1 MDCPNCGNPIRPE
14 AVYCPRCGAK
24 IDAPPPRGAPVAEID
39 ATAVDRAL
47 VEQLTKARL
56 DAHDAGEGK
65 LTTGIDGLELERG
78 DAEVL
83 QLNDPAP
90 GGAFEASAEIVANVR
105 HPEHGEAAVSDRV
118 TGRGDS
124 VESALAAGAETYVT
138 VTFSALQSLFRG
150 GGPPQLDLTD
160 YKLGNGAAWQLHNG
174 HLQILGE
181 AKFAV
186 QMRLRRPPAP
196 VLVLDT
202 LNACLSDRKLHW
214 CKVDA
219 AHGGDDGLTTEVTI
233 DGKHSSRGDSELKR
247 KLLER
252 GEIPGEWQFRQF
264 FVLTPGAP

>member
-24 IDAPPPRGAPVAEID
+24 IDAPPPRGDAVADLD
-39 ATAVDRAL
+39 ATAFDRAL
-47 VEQLTKARL
+47 VEQLTRSRL
-56 DAHDAGEGK
+56 EAHEAGEGK
-65 LTTGIDGLELERG
+65 LTTGIEGLELERG
-78 DAEVL
+78 NVEVL
-83 QLNDPAP
+83 QLSNAAP
-90 GGAFEASAEIVANVR
+90 EGAFEASAEIVASLQ
-105 HPEHGEAAVSDRV
+105 HPQFGEAAVADRV
-118 TGRGDS
+118 TARGDS
-124 VESALAAGAETYVT
+124 IESALAAGADTYVT
-138 VTFSALQSLFRG
+138 VTFSALQSFVRG
-150 GGPPQLDLTD
+150 GGPPQLDLSD
-160 YKLGNGAAWQLHNG
+160 YRLGDGAPWQLHNG

-202 LNACLSDRKLHW
+202 LNAYLADRKLHW

-219 AHGGDDGLTTEVTI
+219 AHVGADSLTTDVTI
-233 DGKHSSRGDSELKR
+233 DGNHSSRGDAELKR

-264 FVLTPGAP
+264 FVLSPGSA